1 MAGDSVRDLFRD
13 RLATHISAS
22 AGGLPA
28 PWGSLPI
35 GSVPAG
41 LGIPIVDLVNT
52 AEAPDAS
59 QLFVALEFGARDEQ
73 QFTFGAPLA
82 NLHREDGM
90 AFVRACARLGKGR
103 DAAETLVEA
112 LRARFRADRFGP
124 AGFEIRI
131 TGTTLMAGGMDEGGL
146 WIESLALRFTNFN
159 RG

>member
-1 MAGDSVRDLFRD
+1 MAGDTVRDLFRD
-13 RLATHISAS
+13 RLATHIRAS

-28 PWGSLPI
+28 PWGSMPI

-59 QLFVALEFGARDEQ
+59 QLFVALEFGTRDEQ

-103 DAAETLVEA
+103 DAAEALVEA

-146 WIESLALRFTNFN
+146 WVESLALRFMAFN

>member
-13 RLATHISAS
+13 RLATHIRAS

-28 PWGSLPI
+28 PWGAMPI

-41 LGIPIVDLVNT
+41 LGISIVDLVNT

-73 QFTFGAPLA
+73 QFTFGAPGA

-90 AFVRACARLGKGR
+90 VYVRACARLGKGR
-103 DAAETLVEA
+103 DAAEALVEQ
-112 LRARFRADRFGP
+112 LRACFRADRFGP

-131 TGTTLMAGGMDEGGL
+131 TGTTVLAGGLDEGGH
-146 WIESLALRFTNFN
+146 N
-159 RG
+159 R